1 MVVVNLK
8 TLVLRG
14 VSVVNGLVADSRL
27 GFGYPTGSHL
37 RATPISMRHSDCRD
51 AEPERPAELAASN
64 DDASQATGQ
73 RAGRPGSGTGVLVTT
88 TPATRTDT
96 RWRGLGGSQ
105 ATVAVRSGWSGPA
118 VSVVLSKTTQPV
130 TALPNP
136 LAQIGLRR
144 FASAGLQGVAVRLRG
159 AVA

>member
-1 MVVVNLK
+1 MVVVNRKALM
-8 TLVLRG
+8 LRG
-14 VSVVNGLVADSRL
+14 VSVLSGPVADARL
-27 GFGYPTGSHL
+27 GFGYSAGSHL
-37 RATPISMRHSDCRD
+37 RVNPISMRHGNCQET
-51 AEPERPAELAASN
+51 EPECPAVLATPS
-64 DDASQATGQ
+64 DASVAPGQ